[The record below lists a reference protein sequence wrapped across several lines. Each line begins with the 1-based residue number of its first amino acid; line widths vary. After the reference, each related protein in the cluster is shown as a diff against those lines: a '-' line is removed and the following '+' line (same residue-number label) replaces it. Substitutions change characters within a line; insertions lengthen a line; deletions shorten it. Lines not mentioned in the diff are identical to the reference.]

1 MVTKLAENAAY
12 LALCMTI
19 AGQIVSTQSV
29 LAAQIIWLAANVIN
43 ITRDYV
49 LDRPKAD
56 KVRDW
61 TLCGITG
68 GIIVAITLF

>member
-1 MVTKLAENAAY
+1 MNKMVENAAY
-12 LALCMTI
+12 VVLMLTI
-19 AGQIVSTQSV
+19 AGQIIATGSV
-29 LAAQIIWLAANVIN
+29 LMAQVVWLIANIMSVA
-43 ITRDYV
+43 RDYI

-61 TLCGITG
+61 ALCGITG

>member
-19 AGQIVSTQSV
+19 AGQILSTQSV
-29 LAAQIIWLAANVIN
+29 LTAQVVWLAANVVN
-43 ITRDYV
+43 IARDYV
-49 LDRPKAD
+49 LDRPRAD

-61 TLCGITG
+61 ALCGITG
-68 GIIVAITLF
+68 GIVIAITLF

>member
-29 LAAQIIWLAANVIN
+29 LAAQIIWFVANVIN
-43 ITRDYV
+43 IARDYV
-49 LDRPKAD
+49 LDRPRAD
-56 KVRDW
+56 KIRDW
-61 TLCGITG
+61 ALCGITG
-68 GIIVAITLF
+68 GIIIAITLF

>member
-1 MVTKLAENAAY
+1 MNKIAENAVY
-12 LALCMTI
+12 LALCGTI

-29 LAAQIIWLAANVIN
+29 LIAQIIWLAANIIN
-43 ITRDYV
+43 IARDYV

-61 TLCGITG
+61 ALCGITG
-68 GIIVAITLF
+68 GIIIALTFF